1 MPDHIHILIPLKY
14 SNSDDDR
21 IFEGKERNTDT
32 PGDSEGNEGIYEQ
45 EFLDKNFWTRGYCV
59 STVGLNEE
67 QIRNYIKN
75 QERLD
80 NGQQGLLNL
89 DGNKPPYKGASKP
102 LVMSVIN
109 DS

>member
-45 EFLDKNFWTRGYCV
+45 EFLDKRVLREYGRTERRANTKLY
-59 STVGLNEE
+59 
-67 QIRNYIKN
+67 
-75 QERLD
+75 QES
-80 NGQQGLLNL
+80 G
-89 DGNKPPYKGASKP
+89 KA
-102 LVMSVIN
+102 
-109 DS
+109 